1 MTRRVEEI
9 ADWAASLARDD
20 IPDDVVSL
28 ARAQRRSVLGAMA
41 ASVND
46 AASRRVLA
54 GVDRWAS
61 DGPVRVPGCDR
72 AMRVDDALYA
82 AAALSIALDF
92 DDYACF
98 GHTGHSAVLAP
109 ILLAAEAGASAD
121 EQLVAHVVANEV
133 EARLGG
139 ACLVGPLNGQLWS
152 FIHAAGT
159 ALAAGRLLGLDR
171 GPLAHA
177 LALALYQAPRPTV
190 PGFMAPDSKLLTAA
204 EPAVAGLRA
213 ARLAAAGVTGPLDAL
228 DSPEGFLSAFS
239 YAPIPGLL
247 GGLGEGWAT
256 RTLCVKPYP
265 GCAYVDTV
273 VDALLSLDL
282 PPATDVARVDVDASL
297 LTIGMDALSRP
308 YAGTG
313 PPSPVSV
320 NFSVAWN
327 VAIVLLG
334 GELTPTQVSEAWLAA
349 NHTRLAELAATVV
362 LSHDWTLT
370 AAASEHFARLLP
382 PRAVVAS
389 AGGGRLVRALRQVRA
404 AHPSMI
410 TGVGDLRGASAM
422 LRSPRGLAR
431 VAGRRRFW
439 SPDAID
445 EFAMT
450 FPARVRVHPH
460 TGAVL
465 EAEASIPRGGAG
477 HPTEGPEAVSRT
489 KLAAWG
495 PQAWGESGT
504 KAIAEAIDTDAPD
517 LWSLLRI

>member
-1 MTRRVEEI
+1 MTRVEQI
-9 ADWAASLARDD
+9 ADWAASLTRDA

-54 GVDRWAS
+54 GVESWAS
-61 DGPVRVPGCDR
+61 DGPVRIPGCERPTSIADG
-72 AMRVDDALYA
+72 LYA

-109 ILLAAEAGASAD
+109 LLVAAETGAGGS

-171 GPLAHA
+171 GALAHA

-204 EPAVAGLRA
+204 EPAMAGLRA

-228 DSPEGFLSAFS
+228 DSPEGFLAAFS

-282 PPATDVARVDVDASL
+282 PPADEVARVEVDASL

-308 YAGTG
+308 YAGAG
-313 PPSPVSV
+313 PPSPVNV

-327 VAIVLLG
+327 VAITLIA
-334 GELTPTQVSEAWLAA
+334 GELTPEQANEEWLHA
-349 NHTRLAELAATVV
+349 NHEQLASLASTVT
-362 LSHDWTLT
+362 LSHDWSMT
-370 AAASEHFARLLP
+370 AAASEQFARLLP
-382 PRAVVAS
+382 PRAIVA
-389 AGGGRLVRALRQVRA
+389 GVGRRQLVRALRQVRA
-404 AHPSMI
+404 THPAMI
-410 TGVGDLRGASAM
+410 SGVGDLRGASAM

-431 VAGRRRFW
+431 AGGRRRFW
-439 SPDAID
+439 NSNAID

-450 FPARVRVHPH
+450 FPARVRVF
-460 TGAVL
+460 TRGGAVL
-465 EAEASIPRGGAG
+465 EAEASVPRGGAG
-477 HPTEGPEAVSRT
+477 HPTEGPEAISRT
-489 KLAAWG
+489 KLATWG
-495 PQAWGESGT
+495 PQVWGEATT
-504 KAIAEAIDTDAPD
+504 KTIAEAIDADSAD
-517 LWSLLRI
+517 LWTMLGG